1 LAMLNILQSV
11 GRSAINYVDVAG
23 RMFLFWTD
31 VMIKCLTPR
40 FYFSETARQV
50 YSIGVTSLLLT
61 CTVAISVG
69 LVLAMQTIG
78 TLQIFGA
85 TNYVSV
91 VVGQA
96 VVKEIGPVLTALMVA
111 GRAGAGISAEI
122 GSMRVTRQIDAI
134 TVSAVNPVRYLVVT
148 RVLACMIAVPL
159 LTVTADI
166 LGIFGGMIIGVQQA
180 NISLPLYISY
190 TIKYI
195 GLNEVIPGLLK
206 TIFFGML
213 VGTVSCYYGFQTT
226 GGTEGVGN
234 ATKAS
239 VVTASLLIMIFDV
252 IITRLLLW
260 VFEPGLF

>member
-1 LAMLNILQSV
+1 MSNFLQVV
-11 GRSAINYVDVAG
+11 GRSAINFVDLSG
-23 RMFLFWTD
+23 RIFLFWID
-31 VMIKCLTPR
+31 VMLKCVTPR
-40 FYFSETARQV
+40 FYFSETVKQL

-61 CTVAISVG
+61 STVAISVG
-69 LVLAMQTIG
+69 IVLAMQTIG
-78 TLQIFGA
+78 TLEIFGA

-91 VVGQA
+91 VVGHA
-96 VVKEIGPVLTALMVA
+96 IVKEIGPVLTALMVA
-111 GRAGAGISAEI
+111 GRAGSGISAEI

-134 TVSAVNPVRYLVVT
+134 TVSAVNPTRYLVVT

-159 LTVTADI
+159 LTVSADL
-166 LGIFGGMIIGVQQA
+166 LGILGGMIIGVQQA
-180 NISLPLYISY
+180 NISLPLYVSY

-195 GLNEVIPGLLK
+195 GLKDFIPGLLK

-213 VGTVSCYYGFQTT
+213 VGTVSCYYGMHAT

-239 VVTASLLIMIFDV
+239 VVTASLAIMIFDV

-260 VFEPGLF
+260 VFNANIF